1 MEIYDL
7 YKALREKYG
16 KPLGQWTLWCKRPKT
31 GEEREIVIV
40 ESILTQRAN
49 WNNVCM
55 AVTNLKNA
63 GMLGLQEILSAGDK
77 ELQYLIKPS
86 GFYKTKCFRL
96 KLLSDFIINE
106 CGGVE
111 KTMKISSN
119 KLRKKLLSLNGIGD
133 ETADDILLYAFDKP
147 VFVIDEYTRRIVKKL
162 HLTDNLSYRHLQTF
176 FEEGLGRKKYALYQD
191 FHALIVIEGKST
203 SQPKFFISI
212 KNDLSDTKPW

>member
-1 MEIYDL
+1 
-7 YKALREKYG
+7 
-16 KPLGQWTLWCKRPKT
+16 
-31 GEEREIVIV
+31 
-40 ESILTQRAN
+40 
-49 WNNVCM
+49 
-55 AVTNLKNA
+55 
-63 GMLGLQEILSAGDK
+63 
-77 ELQYLIKPS
+77 
-86 GFYKTKCFRL
+86 
-96 KLLSDFIINE
+96 
-106 CGGVE
+106 
-111 KTMKISSN
+111 MKISSN